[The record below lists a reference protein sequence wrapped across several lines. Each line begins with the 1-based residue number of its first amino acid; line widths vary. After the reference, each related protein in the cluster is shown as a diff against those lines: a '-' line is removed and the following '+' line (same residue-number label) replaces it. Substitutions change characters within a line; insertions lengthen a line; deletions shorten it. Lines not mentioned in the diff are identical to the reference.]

1 MSRYLTIGN
10 LAVFHWAMY
19 WVMNAL
25 DKFLNRTDL
34 GIFTWYGKDRS
45 VQFGGYFE
53 KTAVSDAWLH
63 PLLYLTGVI
72 EFLVFIPLFLALWGI
87 HKDGVL
93 YRKHLERGMFWGASI
108 FTGFSFFDVIFGDR
122 AELWEHGTF
131 MILVLVCYKLAKE
144 EYEKKDAYV

>member
-1 MSRYLTIGN
+1 MRWI
-10 LAVFHWAMY
+10 
-19 WVMNAL
+19 
-25 DKFLNRTDL
+25 KFLNRTDL

-93 YRKHLERGMFWGASI
+93 YRKHLERGMFWGGIHFYRI
-108 FTGFSFFDVIFGDR
+108 F
-122 AELWEHGTF
+122 
-131 MILVLVCYKLAKE
+131 IL
-144 EYEKKDAYV
+144 